1 MKVIQKGDTVMKK
14 KILILLTL
22 VFIFTLAVLPHNIKA
37 TSSLPIYNNDAL
49 SSGWNNWSWSTDIN
63 FANSNPVHSGSSS
76 VSVTYTG
83 GWAGFYL
90 HSDSDIDVT
99 AYDTIHFFI
108 HGGTTGGQSV
118 NVTVFSTNTINI
130 IAQADTWTE
139 VNVKIK
145 DLGNVTAIRDLAIQD
160 ATGGAQP
167 TFYIDDVELI
177 ASTPIPPSQG
187 LPIYN
192 DELSGWSNWSWST
205 NANFNNSDPVH
216 SGGSSIAITYTG
228 GWAGLYLHTDSA
240 VEVTT
245 YDTLHF
251 FIHGGT
257 TGGQSV
263 NVTIFS
269 SNSVN
274 VIAQAG
280 TWTEVSIK
288 IKDLGNVT
296 SIKDLVFQEA
306 TGAAQPTFYLDDI
319 ELIASGPVPT
329 PTPDI
334 PVPGPELSVDAGADV
349 HPINPDIYG
358 MNYASEDL
366 AQDLRLPARRWGGN
380 STTRYNWQIDVHN
393 TGSDW
398 FYENIPDNGANPGES
413 SSESFINQNLR
424 TGTKTIMTIPM
435 IGWVPKRR
443 LENHPFDA
451 GFKVSLYGPQ
461 KTTDSWDPDC
471 GNGIRPDGTLITGN
485 DPHDTSMEASPAFIQ
500 EWIRH
505 LISQYGTAAQGG
517 VQYYNLDN
525 EPTLWNSTHRDV
537 HPQPLGYDELR
548 DLTYQYAAA
557 IKAADPGAKTLGPV
571 AWGWTAYFYSA
582 LDGAPGGSWWE
593 NPQDRNAHGGTPFVE
608 WYLQQMR
615 DYEQTHGTRIL
626 DYLDL
631 HYYPQ
636 ASNVALSKTGNA
648 STKALRL
655 RTTRSLWDPS
665 YVDESWI
672 NEPVRLIPRMHQ
684 WVDQNYPGTK
694 LALTEYNFGAE
705 QDINGAVTQAD
716 VLGIFGRERL
726 DLATLWSPPQF
737 NDPLAFA
744 FRMYRNYDGSGSAF
758 GDLGVSAVS
767 ADQGKVSVYSA
778 IRGSDGALTIM
789 VINKAGNGQICSLN
803 LTGYTPAAK
812 AEVYQYS
819 EENLSAI
826 VRQSDVDITASGLQY
841 TFPRSSITLFVIP
854 NGSPLSF
861 ENPDKS
867 WTSGSGNVT
876 LTQDTSLKTEGYASL
891 KLDGTN
897 YMVLKS
903 PVFSSQDIHY
913 YSNQLSLDV
922 YIPDPQTNPHWIGA
936 VQLYFESPSPN
947 VYNQYIGQ
955 IELTGLKAGRWNTI
969 QLTLPPNIVNLFA
982 GSYSDIFMT
991 ITLNTGHTGEAF
1003 RIDNLRFTGNLIFK

>member
-1 MKVIQKGDTVMKK
+1 MKK
-14 KILILLTL
+14 RLFLILTFT
-22 VFIFTLAVLPHNIKA
+22 FIVMLMVLSHNTTA
-37 TSSLPIYNNDAL
+37 TSNLEIYSDGLA
-49 SSGWNNWSWSTDIN
+49 SGWNNWSWGTNAD
-63 FANSNPVHSGSSS
+63 FANPNPVQSGSSS
-76 VSVTYTG
+76 IAVTYTE
-83 GWAGFYL
+83 GWAGLYL
-90 HSDSDIDVT
+90 HSDTDIDVT
-99 AYDTIHFFI
+99 TYDTLRFFI

-118 NVTVFSTNTINI
+118 NVTVFSTGSVNVV
-130 IAQADTWTE
+130 AQAGTWTE

-145 DLGNVTAIRDLAIQD
+145 DLGDVTAIRDLVFQD
-160 ATGGAQP
+160 TTGGVQP
-167 TFYIDDVELI
+167 TFYIDGIELI
-177 ASTPIPPSQG
+177 SSTTVTPSPG
-187 LPIYN
+187 LPIYT
-192 DELSGWSNWSWST
+192 DTLSGWDNWSWST
-205 NANFNNSDPVH
+205 DINFTNPDPVH
-216 SGGSSIAITYTG
+216 NGNSSIAVTYTA
-228 GWAGLYLHTDSA
+228 GWAGFYLHSGSD
-240 VEVTT
+240 VDVTT

-251 FIHGGT
+251 FIHGGA
-257 TGGQSV
+257 TGGQSL
-263 NVTIFS
+263 NVTVFS

-274 VIAQAG
+274 IIAQAG
-280 TWTEVSIK
+280 TWTEVNIK
-288 IKDLGNVT
+288 IKDLGNV
-296 SIKDLVFQEA
+296 SAIRDLVFQDA
-306 TGAAQPTFYLDDI
+306 TGGAQPIFYLDDI
-319 ELIASGPVPT
+319 ELVASGPLPT

-334 PVPGPELSVDAGADV
+334 PVPGPELNVNASTDA

-358 MNYASEDL
+358 INYASEDL
-366 AQDLRLPARRWGGN
+366 AQDLRLPVRRWGGN

-398 FYENIPDNGANPGES
+398 FYENIADNGANPGES
-413 SSESFINQNLR
+413 SADSFVNQNLR
-424 TGTKTIMTIPM
+424 TGTKTIMTLPM

-461 KTTDSWDPDC
+461 KSTDTWDPDC
-471 GNGIRPDGTLITGN
+471 GNGVRPDGTLVTGN
-485 DPHDTSMEASPAFIQ
+485 DPHDTSMEADPAFIQ
-500 EWIRH
+500 GWIHH

-525 EPTLWNSTHRDV
+525 EPMLWNSTHRDV
-537 HPQPLGYDELR
+537 HPQPVGYDELR
-548 DLTYQYAAA
+548 DRTYQYAAA
-557 IKAADPGAKTLGPV
+557 IKAADPSAKTLGPV
-571 AWGWTAYFYSA
+571 LWGWTAYFYSA

-593 NPQDRNAHGGTPFVE
+593 NPLDRNAHGGTPFVE

-615 DYEQTHGTRIL
+615 DYEQTYGTRIL

-636 ASNVALSKTGNA
+636 ASNVALSKAGTD

-655 RTTRSLWDPS
+655 RSTRSLWDPD

-672 NEPVRLIPRMHQ
+672 NQPVQLIPRMHQ

-694 LALTEYNFGAE
+694 LALTEYNFGAAT
-705 QDINGAVTQAD
+705 DINGALAQAD

-726 DLATLWSPPQF
+726 DLATLWGPPQF

-744 FRMYRNYDGSGSAF
+744 FRMYRNYDGSGSKF
-758 GDLGVSAVS
+758 GDISVSSVS
-767 ADQGKVSVYSA
+767 ADQAKVSVYSA
-778 IRGSDGALTIM
+778 LRQSDGALTIM

-803 LTGYTPAAK
+803 LAGFTPTEK

-819 EENLSAI
+819 DENLSTI
-826 VRQSDVDITASGLQY
+826 VRQPDVDLSSASELQY
-841 TFPRSSITLFVIP
+841 TFPRSSITLLVIP

-861 ENPDKS
+861 ENPNTPWS
-867 WTSGSGNVT
+867 SGSGNVV

-903 PVFSSQDIHY
+903 AVFSSQDIHN

-922 YIPDPQTNPHWIGA
+922 YIPDSQTNPYWIGD
-936 VQLYFESPSPN
+936 VQLYFESPNAN

-955 IELTGLKAGRWNTI
+955 VELTGLEAGRWNTI
-969 QLTLPPNIVNLFA
+969 NFTLPANIVDLFK

-991 ITLNTGHTGEAF
+991 IAFNTGHTGDAF
-1003 RIDNLRFTGNLIFK
+1003 RIDNLRFTGTLSFQ